1 MDAKQF
7 EKDMNTYDELLK
19 ENKEA
24 AQTYIGLCYV
34 RWRNSSD
41 SDRPYQG
48 VEWLHKIAERG
59 YADAQTKL
67 GICYLEG
74 FGVQKDKAR
83 AIELFLKAAKQGDEE
98 AQKELDK
105 LYIDY
110 QNT

>member
-1 MDAKQF
+1 MDTEQF
-7 EKDMNTYDELLK
+7 EKDMNRYDELLK
-19 ENKEA
+19 ESKEA
-24 AQTYIGLCYV
+24 AQTYIGLCYT

-48 VEWLHKIAERG
+48 VEWLHMIAERG
-59 YADAQTKL
+59 YADAQSKL

-74 FGVQKDKAR
+74 FGVKKDKAK

-105 LYIDY
+105 IYI
-110 QNT
+110 N